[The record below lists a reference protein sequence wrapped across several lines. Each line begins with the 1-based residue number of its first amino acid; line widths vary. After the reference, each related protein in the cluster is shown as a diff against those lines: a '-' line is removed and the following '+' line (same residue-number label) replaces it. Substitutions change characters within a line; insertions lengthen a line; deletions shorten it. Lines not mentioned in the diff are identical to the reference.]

1 MSRLMNMMNQI
12 TKASVAALAALL
24 TGCSPMAP
32 IDIDPSRLAY
42 AVLDASGNPSVLC
55 FDTISPNNCIT
66 GQHDSLLKR
75 LNPKN
80 RILLQKYILV
90 VGQPTQV
97 DCKIKHPNE
106 CRVYFEHIHV
116 DIAIDP
122 KELDMLKKQLEQIN
136 I

>member
-1 MSRLMNMMNQI
+1 MKKNNLI
-12 TKASVAALAALL
+12 HKAGSAALSALL
-24 TGCSPMAP
+24 SGCSPMAP
-32 IDIDPSRLAY
+32 IDIDPDKLAY
-42 AVLDASGNPSVLC
+42 AVLDSTGQPSVLC
-55 FDTISPNNCIT
+55 FDTISPNNCIS

-90 VGQPTQV
+90 IKQPAQI
-97 DCKIKHPNE
+97 DCKVNHPHE

-116 DIAIDP
+116 DISINPD
-122 KELDMLKKQLEQIN
+122 EMNILKKQLDKID

>member
-1 MSRLMNMMNQI
+1 MAGI
-12 TKASVAALAALL
+12 AALAALL
-24 TGCSPMAP
+24 SGCSTMTP

-90 VGQPTQV
+90 VGQPSQI
-97 DCKIKHPNE
+97 DCKVKHLNE
-106 CRVYFEHIHV
+106 CRVYFEHIYV

-122 KELDMLKKQLEQIN
+122 KELDMLKKQLEQVDI
-136 I
+136 